1 MSRFTFAA
9 LASLV
14 LAGTA
19 AAQQVPGRDL
29 LEFPIGLLAEPQAL
43 SSRMTGGLWNPA
55 AAALEPTLRG
65 TIGFAGLT
73 TPTEQGVELS
83 MLAGAWQVHKGMT
96 ASLSLTQA
104 SVRDLF
110 RTTTDPQ
117 TLGGEI
123 PYGTTLFSLGL
134 AGIRGPV
141 TFGAAARARTARFDA
156 ESENAFSV
164 DVGAIAD
171 RPFRLPVRVAA
182 STFLLSPSRSKE
194 SATYAFAADLPL
206 VSRDSTFSL
215 RGGYAATETE
225 HRGHEDYVFTSA
237 RYRSID
243 ASAGVAQNHA
253 YGHSAQ
259 RLRLGLGLRY
269 AGYMVAFGR
278 EDGAAGIGANYQVIV
293 TRTIR

>member
-43 SSRMTGGLWNPA
+43 SSRMAGGLWNPA
-55 AAALEPTLRG
+55 AAALAPNLRG

-73 TPTEQGVELS
+73 TPTEQGVELT

-134 AGIRGPV
+134 AGVRGPI
-141 TFGAAARARTARFDA
+141 TFGAAARARSARFDA
-156 ESENAFSV
+156 ENDNAFSV

-171 RPFRLPVRVAA
+171 HVGRLPIRVAA
-182 STFLLSPSRSKE
+182 STFLLSPSRAKE
-194 SATYAFAADLPL
+194 SATYAFAVDVPL

-215 RGGYAATETE
+215 RGGYSATQTE
-225 HRGHEDYVFTSA
+225 QRGHEDYVFTSA

-243 ASAGVAQNHA
+243 ASAGVAQTIV
-253 YGHSAQ
+253 YGHTAQ

-278 EDGAAGIGANYQVIV
+278 EDGAAGVGASYQVIV
-293 TRTIR
+293 TRVFR